1 MYDVRDCVLIGV
13 SQLRHI
19 RGDSSTI
26 LRALT
31 SPQGGPGADAAAA
44 AAAGSCTVAH
54 PTSDM
59 YLTSAETHFDSTV
72 LKNVSGMFLL

>member
-44 AAAGSCTVAH
+44 AAAAGSCTVAH

-72 LKNVSGMFLL
+72 

>member
-1 MYDVRDCVLIGV
+1 MYDVRDCVFIGV
-13 SQLRHI
+13 SQLRHV

-31 SPQGGPGADAAAA
+31 SPQGGPSAA

-59 YLTSAETHFDSTV
+59 YLTSAETHVDATV
-72 LKNVSGMFLL
+72 LKIYVFGMFLL

>member
-1 MYDVRDCVLIGV
+1 MFDVRDCVLIGV
-13 SQLRHI
+13 SQLRHV

-44 AAAGSCTVAH
+44 AGSCTVAH

-59 YLTSAETHFDSTV
+59 YLTSAETHVDATV
-72 LKNVSGMFLL
+72 LKIYVFGMFLL

>member
-1 MYDVRDCVLIGV
+1 MCSIEEEEGVFDVRDCVLIGV

-19 RGDSSTI
+19 RGDSRTI

-31 SPQGGPGADAAAA
+31 SPQGGPGA

-72 LKNVSGMFLL
+72 